1 MVVSDGEETGWWNP
15 SLLFGFVSGWYGIE
29 VISSFCST
37 LVAGGAKAAISCPP
51 LIMVVT

>member
-1 MVVSDGEETGWWNP
+1 MVRKQDGGTRHC
-15 SLLFGFVSGWYGIE
+15 FVSGWYGIE